1 MSYLDGRGREGQA
14 SLISGSAQLPSID
27 KRTEIKRR
35 K

>member
-14 SLISGSAQLPSID
+14 CLISGSAQLSSID
-27 KRTEIKRR
+27 NRREIKRR